1 MKRQTMF
8 FGILVFFVLLV
19 WVLPQA
25 SAQNY
30 GQIRALKRRA
40 DTVTQQKNSFVARVL
55 SSYKIP
61 CQITEQGIVARLHI
75 ENRWYD
81 VNQIEI
87 VPVTRE
93 VDEGYQVIA
102 HEIFSNQNPLVPHL
116 SFESMAQSASSSRLE
131 SHYHRIISQ
140 LSYVFCPLPT
150 AHFLSLFS
158 TAGSSK

>member
-8 FGILVFFVLLV
+8 FGILVSFALLV
-19 WVLPQA
+19 WVSTQA

-55 SSYKIP
+55 SSYKI
-61 CQITEQGIVARLHI
+61 QYQTTEQGIVARLHI

-93 VDEGYQVIA
+93 VDGGYQVIA
-102 HEIFSNQNPLVPHL
+102 HEIFFYTEGEILHLV
-116 SFESMAQSASSSRLE
+116 SAVTI
-131 SHYHRIISQ
+131 H
-140 LSYVFCPLPT
+140 
-150 AHFLSLFS
+150 
-158 TAGSSK
+158 

>member
-8 FGILVFFVLLV
+8 FGILVSLALFV

-40 DTVTQQKNSFVARVL
+40 DTVTHQKNSFVARVL

-61 CQITEQGIVARLHI
+61 YQTTEQGIVARLHI

-93 VDEGYQVIA
+93 VDGGYQVIA
-102 HEIFSNQNPLVPHL
+102 HEIFFYTEGEILHLV
-116 SFESMAQSASSSRLE
+116 SAVNIR
-131 SHYHRIISQ
+131 
-140 LSYVFCPLPT
+140 
-150 AHFLSLFS
+150 
-158 TAGSSK
+158 

>member
-1 MKRQTMF
+1 MKRQAIF
-8 FGILVFFVLLV
+8 FGILILLALFV

-40 DTVTQQKNSFVARVL
+40 DTVTHQKNSFVARVL

-87 VPVTRE
+87 VPVIRE
-93 VDEGYQVIA
+93 VDGGYQVVG
-102 HEIFSNQNPLVPHL
+102 HEIFFYTEGEILHLV
-116 SFESMAQSASSSRLE
+116 SAATI
-131 SHYHRIISQ
+131 H
-140 LSYVFCPLPT
+140 
-150 AHFLSLFS
+150 
-158 TAGSSK
+158 

>member
-8 FGILVFFVLLV
+8 FGILVSLALLV
-19 WVLPQA
+19 LVVPQA

-40 DTVTQQKNSFVARVL
+40 DTVAHQKSSFVAQVL

-61 CQITEQGIVARLHI
+61 YQSTEQGIVARLHI

-81 VNQIEI
+81 VNRIEI

-93 VDEGYQVIA
+93 VDGGYQVIA
-102 HEIFSNQNPLVPHL
+102 HEIFFYTEGEILHLV
-116 SFESMAQSASSSRLE
+116 SEVKIR
-131 SHYHRIISQ
+131 
-140 LSYVFCPLPT
+140 
-150 AHFLSLFS
+150 
-158 TAGSSK
+158 

>member
-8 FGILVFFVLLV
+8 FGILVSLALLV
-19 WVLPQA
+19 LVVPQA

-40 DTVTQQKNSFVARVL
+40 DTVTHQKSSFVAQVL
-55 SSYKIP
+55 SSYKILY
-61 CQITEQGIVARLHI
+61 QSTEQGIVARLHI

-102 HEIFSNQNPLVPHL
+102 HEIFFYTEGEILHLV
-116 SFESMAQSASSSRLE
+116 SEVKIR
-131 SHYHRIISQ
+131 
-140 LSYVFCPLPT
+140 
-150 AHFLSLFS
+150 
-158 TAGSSK
+158 

>member
-8 FGILVFFVLLV
+8 FGILVSFALLV

-40 DTVTQQKNSFVARVL
+40 DTVGHQKNFFVARVL

-87 VPVTRE
+87 VPIMRE
-93 VDEGYQVIA
+93 ADGGYQVIA
-102 HEIFSNQNPLVPHL
+102 HGIFFYTEGEILHLV
-116 SFESMAQSASSSRLE
+116 SEVTIR
-131 SHYHRIISQ
+131 
-140 LSYVFCPLPT
+140 
-150 AHFLSLFS
+150 
-158 TAGSSK
+158 